1 MPNLYNKLMAK
12 DMPGAAPAPT
22 SRQMVAAPMGLRSAM
37 KRYAEGGDTPPPPP
51 EEERIRSRLREEETM
66 RPPED
71 PRTDPRPDP
80 RTDPRPDPRT
90 NPRPDPRYEEP
101 RPEPRYEEPRPDPRP
116 DPRPP
121 EIYPQDYAGPRTT
134 GTSQTQ
140 QVGPRTSYRQNADGS
155 LTEIGYDGQPIAG
168 YTPEQLAMHNAT
180 MGIDQPKFSYVWNG
194 QGYTKVPAGAQ
205 TGYDPGT
212 TTAYDPG
219 TTTAPMPDYGQT
231 TGPMPMPEI
240 YPTTGPYREEPTSA
254 TMPMFPDTAPYPTTA
269 PMPNYDIGYDQG
281 VATKPNYEAPP
292 EIYPQVAPQI
302 GYNEDPRSD
311 PRMEMLRKALSG
323 QSASSLGNSQQL
335 ASLLQML
342 GYSK

>member
-205 TGYDPGT
+205 TGYDPGAQT
-212 TTAYDPG
+212 GYDPG

-254 TMPMFPDTAPYPTTA
+254 
-269 PMPNYDIGYDQG
+269 PMPNY
-281 VATKPNYEAPP
+281 PNYLTTAPTPNYP
-292 EIYPQVAPQI
+292 EELNFAPMPEEPQNNYDNQPMLNPQL
-302 GYNEDPRSD
+302 EL
-311 PRMEMLRKALSG
+311 LRRALQG
-323 QSASSLGNSQQL
+323 QGAGSKGNSQQL